1 MTDSIDIRPSLGDM
15 LDRYESISYC
25 PDTAIAEFVDNSTAS
40 YYENQA
46 NFKEYNETLFVD
58 IIYDA
63 QKGILEIADNAWGMD
78 KQTFADALT
87 IAKRPQK
94 QGGRNEYGMG
104 MKTAASWFGKK
115 WTVITKTR
123 DSEVEY
129 AAMVDIRS
137 LQQSR
142 QNEIAITSKYVGGV
156 SHYTK
161 IIISDFCRKRKIQ
174 DRTIKKLVSA
184 LSSIYRADIRTGD
197 ITIRLNGAKLVYEIP
212 EILTETI
219 DGIKKVWKYD
229 FEDYLD
235 FDGTRYDFKG
245 FVALRKIGNTKESG
259 FALIRRGRVIVGGSE
274 ENFRPAEIFG
284 GSNSFQWQRI
294 FGEINMNNWPVTQTK
309 DAFDWE
315 LDGLKEAFIDKLK
328 DIVADYIK
336 KARDYRVKDK
346 EKELVMTT
354 VGVKEIG
361 DQTYDDLSLIE
372 EVEVNPENDI
382 QVQVET
388 NNDQVQIPSYT
399 TTVSIL
405 NRTYNIKV
413 DFITDLS
420 KELITVEEDGDLLH
434 ITFNAAHPY
443 FSDIK
448 DKEAFVKVF
457 QKYLILQVIAEK
469 YLTYISTNGGM
480 VYPYEVRETINRML
494 EEIKKG
500 SGDNILN

>member
-46 NFKEYNETLFVD
+46 IFKAYNETLFVD

-142 QNEIAITSKYVGGV
+142 QNEIAITSKYVGGE
-156 SHYTK
+156 SHYTR

-259 FALIRRGRVIVGGSE
+259 FSLIRRGRVIVGGSE

-294 FGEINMNNWPVTQTK
+294 FGEIN
-309 DAFDWE
+309 
-315 LDGLKEAFIDKLK
+315 IDRKS
-328 DIVADYIK
+328 V
-336 KARDYRVKDK
+336 V
-346 EKELVMTT
+346 
-354 VGVKEIG
+354 
-361 DQTYDDLSLIE
+361 
-372 EVEVNPENDI
+372 
-382 QVQVET
+382 
-388 NNDQVQIPSYT
+388 
-399 TTVSIL
+399 
-405 NRTYNIKV
+405 
-413 DFITDLS
+413 
-420 KELITVEEDGDLLH
+420 
-434 ITFNAAHPY
+434 
-443 FSDIK
+443 
-448 DKEAFVKVF
+448 
-457 QKYLILQVIAEK
+457 
-469 YLTYISTNGGM
+469 
-480 VYPYEVRETINRML
+480 
-494 EEIKKG
+494 
-500 SGDNILN
+500 